1 MGGRTCRAAYELR
14 PVGDVGDQMRAD
26 ELRLRSL
33 QRFPV
38 GGRQRAEMH
47 RSQCCAALLKK
58 RLMLCVRMALSA
70 PDVRGD

>member
-26 ELRLRSL
+26 ELRLRKPAMVPS
-33 QRFPV
+33 
-38 GGRQRAEMH
+38 GGRRRAEMH

-58 RLMLCVRMALSA
+58 RLMLSVRMALSA